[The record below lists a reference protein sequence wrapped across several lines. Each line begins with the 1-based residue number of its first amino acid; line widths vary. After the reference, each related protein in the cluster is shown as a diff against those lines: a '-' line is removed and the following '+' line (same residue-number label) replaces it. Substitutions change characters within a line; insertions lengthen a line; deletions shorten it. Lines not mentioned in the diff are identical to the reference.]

1 MACQNLVENC
11 EINEYVTS
19 LQFLPKIFPSS
30 ESDYPKSL
38 ITRFL
43 RKCFRRVTKGFS
55 KSFAVY
61 GTWNMQVKARSKV
74 LLFLLA
80 TSTQLLNSPVL
91 CLLSELFSFSLNS
104 GRVKHRQSICTPV
117 GSRANLLFS

>member
-1 MACQNLVENC
+1 
-11 EINEYVTS
+11 
-19 LQFLPKIFPSS
+19 
-30 ESDYPKSL
+30 
-38 ITRFL
+38 
-43 RKCFRRVTKGFS
+43 
-55 KSFAVY
+55 
-61 GTWNMQVKARSKV
+61 MQVKARSKV

-117 GSRANLLFS
+117 GSRANLVFVKNPWVYRVRLMRKIW